1 MKERSNC
8 YCRLCRLER
17 DLIGQSSVSAY
28 QQEYRAILEVSPA
41 LQKFSCANALLE
53 HLRLSRF
60 AAASEIPSDT
70 VFRELLRAKIMF
82 PKLPVVDHLFVLA
95 FVPAIHGTLR
105 QLFKRHPGISSEDAG
120 QHAILTLLEFLT
132 SGELR
137 TRSSHFAFAISRKIK
152 RSIFEWAGREIRQAS
167 EETYTTAAE
176 PAEESF
182 ERFALLRHFLQ
193 SSVTKKWL
201 SDDEL
206 DLLIQFKLD
215 GNSGEELGENNG
227 VSANALRQRAK
238 RLVAKLRRLA
248 SEPNGSSY
256 DRELFS

>member
-1 MKERSNC
+1 M
-8 YCRLCRLER
+8 
-17 DLIGQSSVSAY
+17 
-28 QQEYRAILEVSPA
+28 P
-41 LQKFSCANALLE
+41 
-53 HLRLSRF
+53 
-60 AAASEIPSDT
+60 
-70 VFRELLRAKIMF
+70 
-82 PKLPVVDHLFVLA
+82 VLA
-95 FVPAIHGTLR
+95 VAAL
-105 QLFKRHPGISSEDAG
+105 
-120 QHAILTLLEFLT
+120 
-132 SGELR
+132 
-137 TRSSHFAFAISRKIK
+137 
-152 RSIFEWAGREIRQAS
+152 
-167 EETYTTAAE
+167 TAAE

-215 GNSGEELGENNG
+215 GNSVEELGENNG